1 MPMDARNSSLGFSL
15 IELVV
20 ILAIISILAL
30 ASAEHLLHGF
40 KRMRANSELTSATNS
55 FIQAA
60 HFARNQA
67 IANQE
72 FVTIAPLCENRW
84 DSGWIV
90 YLHPTLNFNGE
101 IPSENILLQHVI
113 SKDISST
120 YPESGPKSKPKT
132 YSIPSSPKKPYSG
145 NDFED
150 ISVKA
155 IHRPCQNSDTLTTLT
170 PNRTISNRAKHIS
183 FNPAGGAQMK
193 NGGLI
198 ANRLIFWS
206 YEFED
211 LEQQIIMGAGGR
223 LRICI
228 PSVENSQCR

>member
-1 MPMDARNSSLGFSL
+1 MSMETRSSSLGFSL

-40 KRMRANSELTSATNS
+40 KRMRANSELTSTTNLL
-55 FIQAA
+55 IQATY
-60 HFARNQA
+60 FARNQA

-72 FVTIAPLCENRW
+72 FVTLAPLCENRW

-90 YLHPTLNFNGE
+90 YLNPTLNFNRE
-101 IPSENILLQHVI
+101 IPSQNILLQHVI

-120 YPESGPKSKPKT
+120 QPE
-132 YSIPSSPKKPYSG
+132 SPKKPYNG
-145 NDFED
+145 NGFED

-155 IHRPCQNSDTLTTLT
+155 IHKPCQNLGTRIRLT
-170 PNRTISNRAKHIS
+170 PSRSISNRAKHIS

-206 YEFED
+206 NEFED
-211 LEQQIIMGAGGR
+211 LEQQIIMGTGGR
-223 LRICI
+223 LRVCI